1 MNNNEKYIHANTRT
15 SHKRLESMV
24 LYALHYRLRNVL
36 IHSQFPVLV
45 PGADAVYYLD
55 AYLPAL
61 KLAIEIDE
69 PHHDRQVERDAERED
84 NVKEILGCEFWRIKC
99 DQSIYVQVDQ
109 LVDHVNK
116 RVAEEK
122 IESWVH
128 QPVRSH
134 FKSGDYSQRH
144 IDELE
149 LNGIPDLVDALA
161 AELSSEGN
169 EVSPGSVRGI
179 PNPGNG
185 EMGFLV
191 RRCGMVFAFYAR
203 KTGRVNVRVM
213 EIDASV
219 PDTIKNRLVGR
230 QPRNHPQPRFYA
242 LPDDVDGYENAQL
255 AKASYY
261 QFIELAE
268 SSAYAQ

>member
-24 LYALHYRLRNVL
+24 LYALHYCLRNVQ

-45 PGADAVYYLD
+45 PGKDAVYYLD

-69 PHHDRQVERDAERED
+69 PHHDRQVMRDAEREK
-84 NVKEILGCEFWRIKC
+84 NVKEILECEFWRIKC
-99 DQSIYVQVDQ
+99 DQSIYAQVD
-109 LVDHVNK
+109 LVVDYVKK
-116 RVAEEK
+116 RVVEEK

-128 QPVRSH
+128 HPVRSN
-134 FKSGDYSQRH
+134 FRSGDYSQRH

-149 LNGIPDLVDALA
+149 LNGIPDLIDALA

-169 EVSPGSVRGI
+169 DVSPGSVNGI
-179 PNPGNG
+179 PHPGNG
-185 EMGFLV
+185 ELGFLV
-191 RRCGMVFAFYAR
+191 RRCGMTFAFYAR

-219 PDTIKNRLVGR
+219 PDTIKNRLHIR
-230 QPRNHPQPRFYA
+230 QPKEGQKPKYYA
-242 LPDDVDGYENAQL
+242 LPDAVDGYKNAEL

-261 QFIELAE
+261 EFIALVDAE
-268 SSAYAQ
+268 NRQ

>member
-84 NVKEILGCEFWRIKC
+84 NVKEILGCEFRRKLI
-99 DQSIYVQVDQ
+99 
-109 LVDHVNK
+109 
-116 RVAEEK
+116 
-122 IESWVH
+122 
-128 QPVRSH
+128 
-134 FKSGDYSQRH
+134 
-144 IDELE
+144 
-149 LNGIPDLVDALA
+149 DALA

-219 PDTIKNRLVGR
+219 PDRVKNRLVKR
-230 QPRNHPQPRFYA
+230 QPKNRPRPRFYA
-242 LPDDVDGYENAQL
+242 LPDNRNGYRDAET
-255 AKASYY
+255 AKARYY
-261 QFIELAE
+261 EFIALAE
-268 SSAYAQ
+268 SSAHAQ